1 MEENEVDALET
12 DKRGRPTSY
21 ISFTKLEMKDMS
33 MAHQVYEPN
42 DSLAP
47 IDLSNYFE
55 LILLNRIMF
64 RKHPYH
70 LVKYFYIIQKKNVG
84 VSSIYM

>member
-1 MEENEVDALET
+1 
-12 DKRGRPTSY
+12 
-21 ISFTKLEMKDMS
+21 

-42 DSLAP
+42 GSLAP

-70 LVKYFYIIQKKNVG
+70 LKLNTSILYKKR
-84 VSSIYM
+84 M

>member
-1 MEENEVDALET
+1 
-12 DKRGRPTSY
+12 
-21 ISFTKLEMKDMS
+21 
-33 MAHQVYEPN
+33 MAHQVHEIN

-55 LILLNRIMF
+55 SILLNIIMF
-64 RKHPYH
+64 KKHPYH

-84 VSSIYM
+84 ISSIYM

>member
-1 MEENEVDALET
+1 
-12 DKRGRPTSY
+12 
-21 ISFTKLEMKDMS
+21 

-55 LILLNRIMF
+55 LILLNKIMF

-70 LVKYFYIIQKKNVG
+70 LVKYCYIIQKECRNKFYLYVIG
-84 VSSIYM
+84 VKGTRPLREKRV

>member
-1 MEENEVDALET
+1 
-12 DKRGRPTSY
+12 
-21 ISFTKLEMKDMS
+21 

-70 LVKYFYIIQKKNVG
+70 LKLNTSILYKKR
-84 VSSIYM
+84 M

>member
-1 MEENEVDALET
+1 MEENGVDALET

-64 RKHPYH
+64 RKHPYR
-70 LVKYFYIIQKKNVG
+70 LKLNTSIVG
-84 VSSIYM
+84 ISSIYMLKQS